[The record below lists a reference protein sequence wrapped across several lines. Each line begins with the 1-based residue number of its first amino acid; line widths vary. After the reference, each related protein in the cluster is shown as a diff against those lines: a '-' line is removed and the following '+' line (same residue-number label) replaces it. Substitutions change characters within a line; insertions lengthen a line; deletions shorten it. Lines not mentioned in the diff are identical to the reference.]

1 MEDAYPLGI
10 IYDTVARHYPMASK
24 HTKGCRRYAI
34 CISFNL
40 TPVKDRILRTQGV
53 HELEGRSRRGP
64 PWKDPPSDGPKVPS
78 LGAR

>member
-40 TPVKDRILRTQGV
+40 TPVEDQILGTQGV
-53 HELEGRSRRGP
+53 YELEGRSRRGP
-64 PWKDPPSDGPKVPS
+64 PRKDPPPDGPRVLS
-78 LGAR
+78 SRAR